1 MSRLENPRVASWHRA
16 TPRRDEKEKTTNR
29 WFSAHSPEAPGPI
42 PGAAAATPR
51 TTDDP
56 VDVLPVRA
64 AHVQRVRDPQRAAL
78 SGEVRSRAELVDERV
93 RQRDE
98 SARAAH
104 RVDNG
109 DAVHARCV
117 VSAFWTVVPALA
129 RETVSERIS
138 AFPRDGPPHGS
149 RERIDSRFPRF
160 FFRRRVVVRL
170 SSPRRH
176 SADPQR
182 APPERSA
189 AGCDE
194 RAGDLRE
201 DGVRLN
207 HEVDIIRS

>member
-1 MSRLENPRVASWHRA
+1 VIWGHGKNGPSRILINRENEKMSRIPASWHRA

-117 VSAFWTVVPALA
+117 VSAFWTAVPALA

-138 AFPRDGPPHGS
+138 AFPRDGLPHGS
-149 RERIDSRFPRF
+149 RESILGFLVF
-160 FFRRRVVVRL
+160 F
-170 SSPRRH
+170 SAARRH
-176 SADPQR
+176 S
-182 APPERSA
+182 SLVA
-189 AGCDE
+189 AASFG
-194 RAGDLRE
+194 
-201 DGVRLN
+201 
-207 HEVDIIRS
+207 

>member
-1 MSRLENPRVASWHRA
+1 MNQPLVLRPL
-16 TPRRDEKEKTTNR
+16 
-29 WFSAHSPEAPGPI
+29 PEAPGAAYNTTHTVSITI

-160 FFRRRVVVRL
+160 VFFSAARRR
-170 SSPRRH
+170 SSLV
-176 SADPQR
+176 
-182 APPERSA
+182 A
-189 AGCDE
+189 AASFG
-194 RAGDLRE
+194 
-201 DGVRLN
+201 
-207 HEVDIIRS
+207 

>member
-149 RERIDSRFPRF
+149 RERIDSRFPRNSF
-160 FFRRRVVVRL
+160 GGASSFVSRRRVVIRL
-170 SSPRRH
+170 T
-176 SADPQR
+176 
-182 APPERSA
+182 RSA
-189 AGCDE
+189 LPPNAVPLVVMNALVIFVKMVFG
-194 RAGDLRE
+194 
-201 DGVRLN
+201 
-207 HEVDIIRS
+207 